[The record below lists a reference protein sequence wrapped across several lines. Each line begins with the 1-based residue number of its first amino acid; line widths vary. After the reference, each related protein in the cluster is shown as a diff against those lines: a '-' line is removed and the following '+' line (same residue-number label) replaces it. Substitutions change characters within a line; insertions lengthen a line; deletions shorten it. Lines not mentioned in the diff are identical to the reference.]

1 MRLRFGK
8 SWRSGRPADEPPLV
22 IVDRIRSAMRLVA
35 LNAPARQ
42 CGFQPGQALAEARA
56 ILPSLEAI
64 EYDSRADAVF
74 LSEIAGWADRFT
86 PLVGLDG
93 DDGLMLDIT
102 GCAHLFGGEA
112 RLAED
117 VTSRLRQQGIAARA
131 AIADTPGTAYAAAR
145 FGGPAVVP
153 PGAEPKILKALPL
166 LALRIPPAIVE
177 TLERLGIKRIGN
189 LLDTPRQP
197 LAARF
202 GPALLQRLD
211 QALGVEEEAIS
222 PARPMPE
229 LVAERRFAEPISLLS
244 DISAVLRSL
253 AVTLA
258 RRLDERGVGGR
269 RFELSLYRVDG
280 VVSRAEIGSGRPLR
294 DPRLVGE
301 LFNERFAALGDE
313 LDAGF
318 GFDLVRL
325 SILATDDTKPAQIDL
340 AGETDGEADLGR
352 LIDRIGVRLGQASI
366 VRLEA
371 GDSHVPERS
380 GKAIPAVADERP
392 SPDWLP
398 IAADE
403 PIDRP
408 LRLLARPE
416 PVETLAEIP
425 EGPPIRFRWRH
436 ASFKVAR
443 AEGPERIAAEWWR
456 EDGLTRDYFRVED
469 RFGQRFWLFREGLY
483 GRDPALPRWF
493 LQGLFA

>member
-1 MRLRFGK
+1 
-8 SWRSGRPADEPPLV
+8 
-22 IVDRIRSAMRLVA
+22 MRLVA
-35 LNAPARQ
+35 LNAPARKF
-42 CGFQPGQALAEARA
+42 GFQPGQALAEARA
-56 ILPSLEAI
+56 ILPALEAI
-64 EYDSRADAVF
+64 ECDARADAVL

-86 PLVGLDG
+86 PLVGIDG
-93 DDGLMLDIT
+93 DDGLMLDVT

-112 RLAED
+112 RLAAEIVD
-117 VTSRLRQQGIAARA
+117 RLRQQGLAARA
-131 AIADTPGTAYAAAR
+131 TIADTPGAAYAAAR
-145 FGGPAVVP
+145 FGGPAVVR
-153 PGAEPKILKALPL
+153 PGEEPKILKGLPL
-166 LALRIPPAIVE
+166 LALRIPPGVVE
-177 TLERLGIKRIGN
+177 TLERVGIKRIGN
-189 LLDTPRQP
+189 LLDAPRQP

-202 GPALLQRLD
+202 GPILLQRLD

-229 LVAERRFAEPISLLS
+229 LVAERRFAEPVSLLS
-244 DISAVLRSL
+244 DIAAVLRSL
-253 AVTLA
+253 AATLA
-258 RRLDERGVGGR
+258 RRLDERGIGGR

-280 VVSRAEIGSGRPLR
+280 VVSRAEVGSGRPLR

-325 SILATDDTKPAQIDL
+325 SILATDDRAPAQIDL

-352 LIDRIGVRLGQASI
+352 LIDRIGVRLGQASV
-366 VRLEA
+366 VRLES
-371 GDSHVPERS
+371 GDSHIPERS
-380 GKAIPAVADERP
+380 GRAVPAAAGERAAP
-392 SPDWLP
+392 NWLP
-398 IAADE
+398 VAGDE

-436 ASFKVAR
+436 ASFEVAR

-469 RFGQRFWLFREGLY
+469 RSGQRFWLFREGLY
-483 GRDPALPRWF
+483 GRDPAMPRWF